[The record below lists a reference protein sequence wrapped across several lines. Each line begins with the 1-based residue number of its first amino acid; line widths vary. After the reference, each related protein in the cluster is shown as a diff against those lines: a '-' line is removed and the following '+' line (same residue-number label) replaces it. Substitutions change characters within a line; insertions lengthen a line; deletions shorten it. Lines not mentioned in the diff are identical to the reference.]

1 MSAEPSEKSEKS
13 VSARRRLFQILAV
26 GGTAAVVLPAK
37 WVKPVVDAVIVPAHA
52 AGSVVGRVGGIYG
65 NGGGAQV
72 VQNTNGASVLE
83 RFAGMIIGS
92 AHAAA
97 VPLTTC
103 GSLTNPN
110 TVCISFS
117 IPSAPGTNVTVAA
130 SNQGSSSVPQIY
142 PNNAIDNVSVGV
154 LSFTELTYTPGLN
167 VSGKVSSSSCNNI
180 SEPFVFTSQLF
191 TCQVSPA

>member
-1 MSAEPSEKSEKS
+1 MDTEPSEKSQKS

-65 NGGGAQV
+65 NGGVQTT
-72 VQNTNGASVLE
+72 QNTNSASALD

-92 AHAAA
+92 AHAA
-97 VPLTTC
+97 VLPLTC
-103 GSLTNPN
+103 GSLTDPN
-110 TVCISFS
+110 SVCISFS
-117 IPSAPGTNVTVAA
+117 IPSAPGTNVTVVT

-142 PNNAIDNVSVGV
+142 PNNTIDNVSVGN
-154 LSFTELTYTPGLN
+154 LSFTGLTYTPGLN
-167 VSGKVSSSSCNNI
+167 VSGNVSSPSCNNI
-180 SEPFVFTSQLF
+180 SQPFVFTSQLF
-191 TCQVSPA
+191 VCQVSPD

>member
-1 MSAEPSEKSEKS
+1 MDTEPSEKSQKS

-52 AGSVVGRVGGIYG
+52 AGSVVGRVSGTFG
-65 NGGGAQV
+65 NSGTIQTMNSG
-72 VQNTNGASVLE
+72 NIME

-97 VPLTTC
+97 VPLIAC

-117 IPSAPGTNVTVAA
+117 IPSAPGTNVTVVT

-142 PNNAIDNVSVGV
+142 PNNTIDNVSVGN
-154 LSFTELTYTPGLN
+154 LSFTGLTYTPGLN
-167 VSGKVSSSSCNNI
+167 VSGNVSSPSCNNI
-180 SEPFVFTSQLF
+180 SQPFVFTSQLF
-191 TCQVSPA
+191 VCQVSPP

>member
-1 MSAEPSEKSEKS
+1 MSTEPSEKSEKS

-65 NGGGAQV
+65 NGGVQTT
-72 VQNTNGASVLE
+72 QNTNRASALE

-97 VPLTTC
+97 VPLIAC

-117 IPSAPGTNVTVAA
+117 IPSAPGTSVTVVT

-142 PNNAIDNVSVGV
+142 PNNTIDNVSVGN
-154 LSFTELTYTPGLN
+154 LSFTGLTYTPGLN
-167 VSGKVSSSSCNNI
+167 VSGNVSSPSCNNI
-180 SEPFVFTSQLF
+180 SQPFVFTSQLF
-191 TCQVSPA
+191 VCQVSPP

>member
-1 MSAEPSEKSEKS
+1 MSTEPSEKSEKS

-65 NGGGAQV
+65 NGGVQTT
-72 VQNTNGASVLE
+72 QNTNRASALE

-97 VPLTTC
+97 VPLIAC

-117 IPSAPGTNVTVAA
+117 IPSAPGTSVTVVT

-142 PNNAIDNVSVGV
+142 PNNNLPTVSV
-154 LSFTELTYTPGLN
+154 
-167 VSGKVSSSSCNNI
+167 
-180 SEPFVFTSQLF
+180 
-191 TCQVSPA
+191 AD

>member
-1 MSAEPSEKSEKS
+1 MSSELSESSEKPDKS

-65 NGGGAQV
+65 NGGLQTT
-72 VQNTNGASVLE
+72 QSTNRVGGLE

-92 AHAAA
+92 AHAAF
-97 VPLTTC
+97 PLNC
-103 GSLTNPN
+103 GTLTDPN
-110 TVCISFS
+110 SICISFS
-117 IPSAPGTNVTVAA
+117 IPSAPGTSVTVVA

-142 PNNAIDNVSVGV
+142 PNNTIDNVSVGD
-154 LSFTELTYTPGLN
+154 LSFTGLTYTPGLN
-167 VSGKVSSSSCNNI
+167 VSGNVSSPSCNNI
-180 SEPFVFTSQLF
+180 SQPFVFTSQLF
-191 TCQVSPA
+191 ACQISPA